1 MASDISAN
9 ELYNG
14 NFVRAP
20 EAIRARVLLMSGK
33 TDLYFP
39 VADDGPRNGS
49 SRTDGIAADFVDL
62 GTCGQFAVA
71 RPRGFFLPSRRY
83 LLLARMKGAASIF
96 RTGASGRPFHR
107 RKERLDHTQNR
118 LSEHDATFSHLVS
131 S

>member
-1 MASDISAN
+1 MADPI
-9 ELYNG
+9 
-14 NFVRAP
+14 
-20 EAIRARVLLMSGK
+20 EARGFPNRGWAIDLMSGK
-33 TDLYFP
+33 TGLYFP

-49 SRTDGIAADFVDL
+49 SRTDGIAADSVDL